1 MPSVWLVVQRPLISL
16 QIDLAAVGSKT
27 FDCLPGVSPEVTLFL
42 RIQLISWFTVD
53 PVLMRGSSWIG

>member
-1 MPSVWLVVQRPLISL
+1 LISL

-53 PVLMRGSSWIG
+53 PVLMRGSRWIGRSWDYSGLDSR